1 MIPYTDKAKKALNYA
16 NRLSRSSG
24 CNYVG
29 TEHILAGLL
38 KEGTG
43 VAAEVL
49 TANNVELEA
58 LLKLIDELVAAG
70 EEVTVA
76 DRDGYSPRTQM
87 VLDRARE
94 MADRFDSERIGTEHL
109 LLAIIKEGDCAASR
123 LLNTMGANPQKL
135 FVDILAAMGEDPAQ
149 YREEIQRGRNE
160 EATLT
165 PTLDQYSRDL
175 TAMARAGR
183 LDPVIGRE
191 KETERVIQILCRRGK
206 NNPCLIGEPGV
217 GKTAIVEGIAQ
228 SLVNGNVPD
237 IVADKR
243 LVSLDMSG
251 LVAKSKYRGEF
262 EDRIKK
268 VINEVETAGNV
279 LLFIDELHTIIG
291 AGGAEGALDASNILK
306 PALARGDVQ
315 VIGATTIEEYR
326 KYIEKDAAL
335 ERRFQPVQVEEPTEE
350 ESIEILKGLR
360 KLYEKHHHVQ
370 ITDEGV
376 EASVR
381 LSARYVNDRFLPDK
395 AIDLMDEAAAKAR
408 LGMMHGSDDMM
419 QLNREIHQTELDME
433 HALQEGDIEKAR
445 TLKETRENLQASR
458 EKLEKKNRRV
468 SKNKVPVVGENEI
481 ADVVA
486 GWTKIPVSRLT
497 ESEASRL
504 QKLEETLH
512 KRVIGQE
519 EAVSAVSKAV
529 RRGRVGLKD
538 PKRPIGSFLFLGPTG
553 VGKTEVSKALAEAVF
568 GNEESMIRVDMSE
581 YMEKHSV
588 SKMIGSPPGY
598 VGHEDGGQLSEK
610 VRRNPFSVILFDEI
624 EKAHPDVFNILL
636 QVLDDGHITDS
647 QGRKVD
653 FKNTIIIMTSNAG
666 AQSIIE
672 PKKLGFG
679 AKEDEKKDHERMKAS
694 VMEEVKRI
702 FKPEFLN
709 RIDETIVFRALNKDD
724 MKKIIGIMVR
734 DLQKR
739 CKEQLQI
746 DLVVREAAKESI
758 VEKAYD
764 RKYGARPLRRK
775 LQDEVEDRLADALI
789 RGEIHTGDRVIVT
802 TKNKEIIVSKDKK

>member
-408 LGMMHGSDDMM
+408 LGMMHGSDEMM

-746 DLVVREAAKESI
+746 DLVVREAAKEFI

-789 RGEIHTGDRVIVT
+789 RGEIHAKDRVIVT